1 MQVKG
6 LGLAIDGQPISYDSC
21 KFSVQYR
28 DGAVKKISIN
38 DLSNIDPELGTIYTT
53 RMGLKP
59 GEKINGTASYSENGQ
74 TVSTRVQL
82 VFLNKPEL
90 KYRLIL
96 YVNKFNYVEYWGYPI
111 KEDTVGVSEVG
122 KNIVVI
128 ESTFPIY
135 YEQKYTWYSGDFLT
149 DYYIHGSPWGMSK
162 IPTHLT
168 LGGYIY
174 DIGVVVPRFYG
185 NTVRL
190 RDEFIYGDLPL
201 IENYY
206 KTQATL
212 YYNDNDTQFSYGL
225 EMPQENP
232 NVIHHQFGGA
242 PRQRVTIYPPGE
254 ETSSSA
260 RKTYFGFSNI
270 DSRPFGD
277 AYVPISFEP
286 ILEKYGIPVPVA
298 QGNYSPPTYDY
309 SIINPDLNIP
319 YVSLT
324 YRDRVHNFIK
334 DVNAWNCF
342 MSGIVTFSSDYRS
355 DTSANH
361 STSYKLADLS
371 HTVDIVYDNSPHFES
386 FAAWKNNAIDIVKQT
401 ITDLGGEVGVIEQT

>member
-1 MQVKG
+1 LLVKG

-28 DGAVKKISIN
+28 DGTIKKISIN
-38 DLSNIDPELGTIYTT
+38 DLSLIDPELGTIYATST
-53 RMGLKP
+53 GLKP

-90 KYRLIL
+90 KYRLII
-96 YVNKFNYVEYWGYPI
+96 YVNKFNYVEYWGYPVKDDI
-111 KEDTVGVSEVG
+111 VSESEVG

-135 YEQKYTWYSGDFLT
+135 YEQKYTWYSGDFKT
-149 DYYIHGSPWGMSK
+149 DYYGTSWGMSK
-162 IPTHLT
+162 VPTHLT
-168 LGGYIY
+168 VGGYIY

-185 NTVRL
+185 NTERI
-190 RDEFIYGDLPL
+190 RDEFIYGDLPS

-206 KTQATL
+206 KTRATL
-212 YYNDNDTQFSYGL
+212 YYNDNDTQYSYGF
-225 EMPQENP
+225 ENTQENP
-232 NVIHHQFGGA
+232 LVIHHEFGGV
-242 PRQRVTIYPPGE
+242 PRQSVTIYPPGE
-254 ETSSSA
+254 EASSFA

-270 DSRPFGD
+270 DSRPFGEKS
-277 AYVPISFEP
+277 VPISFELLLEKHGIPLP
-286 ILEKYGIPVPVA
+286 IL
-298 QGNYSPPTYDY
+298 QGNYPELQETYDY
-309 SIINPDLNIP
+309 SIVNPDLNIP
-319 YVSLT
+319 YISLP
-324 YRDRVHNFIK
+324 YRDYSTGFIK
-334 DVNAWNCF
+334 EAHAWNCF
-342 MSGIVTFSSDYRS
+342 MSGIITFSSDYRV
-355 DTSANH
+355 DGTVNH
-361 STSYKLADLS
+361 NTSYKLADLS